1 MREQIKKKTTQ
12 NIKKNIQSIAI
23 WQFLLLLKYIVLGI
37 STAQTIKIPDSSTTS
52 ETKAMEEEQKTN
64 KNGLKI
70 LKL

>member
-1 MREQIKKKTTQ
+1 MNKLKKKTTQ

>member
-1 MREQIKKKTTQ
+1 M
-12 NIKKNIQSIAI
+12 AI
-23 WQFLLLLKYIVLGI
+23 PIVVKYIVLGI

-70 LKL
+70 L

>member
-37 STAQTIKIPDSSTTS
+37 STAQTIKIPDSPTTS

-70 LKL
+70 L